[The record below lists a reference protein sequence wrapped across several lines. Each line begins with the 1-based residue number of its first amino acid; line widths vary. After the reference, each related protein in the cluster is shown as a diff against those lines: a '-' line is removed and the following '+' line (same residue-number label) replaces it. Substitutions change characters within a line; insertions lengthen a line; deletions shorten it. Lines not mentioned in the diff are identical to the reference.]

1 MHRIYDMYI
10 IVYMYIR
17 IYNIYV
23 YKNIQYIYIYN
34 IYIYIYIYIIYVYI
48 SESNRMK
55 IKDRVLRFTQNRFR

>member
-34 IYIYIYIYIIYVYI
+34 IYIYIFILYMCIYLKVTGWKSKTEY
-48 SESNRMK
+48 
-55 IKDRVLRFTQNRFR
+55 

>member
-34 IYIYIYIYIIYVYI
+34 IYIYIFILYMCIYLKV
-48 SESNRMK
+48 
-55 IKDRVLRFTQNRFR
+55 TG